1 MLWTPLLRTIVKM
14 AQDPASGIKLTDT
27 KRVNYLACAQGKQ
40 TKNRQPRM
48 DSGLNSPIDMIRGL
62 VCSDLKGPLTPR
74 DRLENRYLVNFID
87 HRSYYCR
94 VFQAKTKDAAAMH
107 FKHFLVAFERQLK
120 YRTRSTYRR
129 WRRVQASGYALQ
141 GNQCISSS
149 ERAR

>member
-27 KRVNYLACAQGKQ
+27 KRINCLACAQGKQ
-40 TKNRQPRM
+40 TKNRKSRM

-87 HRSYYCR
+87 HRSNYCQ
-94 VFQAKTKDAAAMH
+94 VFLAKTKDTTAIH
-107 FKHFLVAFERQLK
+107 FKHFLVDFERQFKCRIHVL
-120 YRTRSTYRR
+120 RSE
-129 WRRVQASGYALQ
+129 G
-141 GNQCISSS
+141 GS
-149 ERAR
+149 EYQPLCL